1 MGGSVLPMRRATAR
15 MRRQERPA
23 LVKRGW
29 QGVGK
34 AGRAG
39 RAGRAG
45 KAGKAR
51 QSEQASQAKAK
62 HIATNNKGVLASILG
77 VSHGRCLRRFFPQKM
92 NVPNF

>member
-1 MGGSVLPMRRATAR
+1 M
-15 MRRQERPA
+15 
-23 LVKRGW
+23 VKRGW
-29 QGVGK
+29 QGVGKAGRAGRAGK

-62 HIATNNKGVLASILG
+62 HIATNNKGVLASHP
-77 VSHGRCLRRFFPQKM
+77 SRCSAHWEKPPPHMSRKKWAYHQK
-92 NVPNF
+92 NQ

>member
-1 MGGSVLPMRRATAR
+1 ML
-15 MRRQERPA
+15 
-23 LVKRGW
+23 KRGW
-29 QGVGK
+29 QGVGKAGRAGRAGK

-62 HIATNNKGVLASILG
+62 HIATNNKGSWRHILAVARLI
-77 VSHGRCLRRFFPQKM
+77 GRTDPPYMSRKKWTYHQK
-92 NVPNF
+92 NQ